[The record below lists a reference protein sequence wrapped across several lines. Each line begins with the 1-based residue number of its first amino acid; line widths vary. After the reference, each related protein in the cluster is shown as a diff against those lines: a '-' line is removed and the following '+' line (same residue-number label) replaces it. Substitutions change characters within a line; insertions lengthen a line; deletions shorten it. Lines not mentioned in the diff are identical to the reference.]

1 MKNLKLL
8 IGALFFGGI
17 LIFLTSADHIDAPD
31 VSSTS
36 SDLGDFY
43 AFQSPSNNDNM
54 VFVTTLQGLMSP
66 GMTSAASFDEN
77 VLTEIN
83 IDNDGDYI
91 EDMVIQLIPKDGKMY
106 AFGPYQPSMTGK
118 QSRID
123 ENAPKMD
130 VDITAYGD
138 NAIMSSQGNMRL
150 FAGPRDD
157 PFFFDIAQFN
167 EILAGNATGFNNPG
181 TDTFAGTNVLSI
193 VVEVPKSSLGA
204 GDMINTWVVTK
215 TKS

>member
-8 IGALFFGGI
+8 IIAFTLGATL
-17 LIFLTSADHIDAPD
+17 LVLTSADHIDAPD

-43 AFQSPSNNDNM
+43 AFQSPVNNDNM

-66 GMTSAASFDEN
+66 AMTEAATFDEN

-83 IDNDGDYI
+83 IDNNGDYV
-91 EDMVIQLIPKDGKMY
+91 EDLVIQLIPKDGKMY
-106 AFGPYQPSMTGK
+106 AFGPYRPSITGK
-118 QSRID
+118 QSTID
-123 ENAPKMD
+123 KNAQMIE
-130 VDITAYGD
+130 VDITPYGQ

-157 PFFFDIAQFN
+157 PFFFDIGRFN
-167 EILAGNATGFNNPG
+167 QILAGDATGFSDPG

-193 VVEVPKSSLGA
+193 VVEVPKTSLG
-204 GDMINTWVVTK
+204 GNDMINTWVVTK
-215 TKS
+215 SRI

>member
-1 MKNLKLL
+1 MRNLKLF
-8 IGALFFGGI
+8 IGVLFLGGI

-36 SDLGDFY
+36 ADLGDFY
-43 AFQSPSNNDNM
+43 AFQSPGNTDNM

-66 GMTSAASFDEN
+66 GMTSSASFDEN

-83 IDNDGDYI
+83 IDNNGDYV
-91 EDMVIQLIPKDGKMY
+91 EDLVIQLIPKDGKMY
-106 AFGPYQPSMTGK
+106 AFGPYQPSLTGK
-118 QSRID
+118 QSMIN

-130 VDITAYGD
+130 VDITSYGN

-204 GDMINTWVVTK
+204 TDMINTWVVTK
-215 TKS
+215 SKS